1 MNLASLVRRFTEDW
15 KNMGFKSFHIGV
27 LLRIAIIC
35 VTITALVFLLVVE
48 RQYLAA
54 IILTTV
60 LITEIIELFRFTSII
75 NRKLTHF
82 LESIRYSDFS
92 TSFTHDN
99 KLGKSFKELNT
110 SFNNVVEAFRKERG
124 EKEEHLNYLNT
135 VVQHVTTG
143 LMSFD
148 LDGNIGLMNSSAKR
162 FLNAPHIKN
171 IRELLELNVTLY
183 KKLKEMKPGE
193 KALIRVDTDMNL
205 AIHATE
211 LKMKGQILKLIAF
224 QNIHTELISKEVEA
238 WQNLTKV
245 LRHEIMN
252 SITPIASLTGT
263 LNSILSE
270 DLKQIGNETYEM
282 ESETLSDLQEGLQ
295 TIENRSKG
303 LVKFVDAYRDY
314 TSIPQPKFTQI
325 KIQDL
330 FDRISQ
336 LLHHELKELGIDFHT
351 RILNPQLE
359 ITADKELI
367 EMVLINLLKNSRE
380 ALSTTENPRI
390 ELISRR
396 DDDLRVLIEVKDN
409 GQGIIAEA
417 LEKIFIPFYTTK
429 KTGSGIGLALARQ
442 IMQLHH
448 GLLSVKSEPDVS
460 TVFILRF

>member
-1 MNLASLVRRFTEDW
+1 
-15 KNMGFKSFHIGV
+15 MGFKSFHIGV

-35 VTITALVFLLVVE
+35 ATITVLVFVLVVE

-54 IILTTV
+54 MILTTV
-60 LITEIIELFRFTSII
+60 LITEIVELFRFTSII

-99 KLGKSFKELNT
+99 KLGKSFKELNN
-110 SFNNVVEAFRKERG
+110 SFNNVVEAFRKERS

-148 LDGNIGLMNSSAKR
+148 VDGNIGLMNSSAKR

-171 IRELLELNVTLY
+171 IRELLEQNVTLY

-193 KALIRVDTDMNL
+193 KALIRIDTDMNL
-205 AIHATE
+205 ATHATE
-211 LKMKGQILKLIAF
+211 LKMKGQILKLVAF

-270 DLKQIGNETYEM
+270 DLKQVDNDTYEM
-282 ESETLSDLQEGLQ
+282 ESETLSDLQDGLQ

-336 LLHHELKELGIDFHT
+336 LLRHELDELNIDFHT
-351 RILNPQLE
+351 SILNPQLE
-359 ITADKELI
+359 ITADKELM

-380 ALSTTENPRI
+380 ALNNIENPRI

-396 DDDLRVLIEVKDN
+396 SDDLRVLIEVKDN
-409 GQGIIAEA
+409 GPGIIPEA

-448 GLLSVKSEPDVS
+448 GLLSVKSDPSVS
-460 TVFILRF
+460 TVFTLRF